1 MMARREAFW
10 ALVGGLTMLT
20 GCGPLS
26 PPQYRFRMTVEVA
39 TPQGMK
45 TGSSVY
51 QVWAYTNTAK
61 VLPEEHARDWGVK
74 GEAVV
79 IDLPTGPVFALMKT
93 GDPLRSDLAQMSMAA
108 LDPQFKNDIVESA
121 GRIAGRW
128 TKARADVRREDWPVM
143 VRFRDIN
150 DPRSV
155 ERIDPVAIGVKR
167 VVVETTSDPV
177 TIGIE
182 KRLDWLKGIDGSLTR
197 RLSAPDPTNPP
208 FSAQINTQFFST
220 EISHAQR
227 SKD

>member
-20 GCGPLS
+20 GCGWLP

-51 QVWAYTNTAK
+51 QVWAYANAAK
-61 VLPEEHARDWGVK
+61 VLPEEHTRDWGVK

-79 IDLPTGPVFALMKT
+79 IDLPTGPVFALMET
-93 GDPLRSDLAQMSMAA
+93 GNPLQSDLAQMSMVA

-121 GRIAGRW
+121 ARIGGRW
-128 TKARADVRREDWPVM
+128 TGVRADVRREDWPMM

-150 DPRSV
+150 DPKSV
-155 ERIDPVAIGVKR
+155 ERVDPLAIGVKR
-167 VVVETTSDPV
+167 VVVETTSNPV
-177 TIGIE
+177 TAGIE
-182 KRLDWLKGIDGSLTR
+182 KRLNWLNSIDGSLTR

-220 EISHAQR
+220 EISDA
-227 SKD
+227 K